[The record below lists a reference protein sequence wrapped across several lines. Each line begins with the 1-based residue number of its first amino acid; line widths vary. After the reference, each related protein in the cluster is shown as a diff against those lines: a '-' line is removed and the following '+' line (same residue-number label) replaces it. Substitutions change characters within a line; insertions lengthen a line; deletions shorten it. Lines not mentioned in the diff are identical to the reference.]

1 MVLAMTKAA
10 AQKLIPFSLILAST
24 CWIGICPPSTAAGQE
39 NELTKR
45 AGSTAKQP
53 SETTKKVQAKTTAA
67 AVNQIPG
74 VKVAPNELEPPQ
86 VPPIKGFHPI
96 KRLLR
101 PVEELGAMSVQIEQ
115 QLMKMEGPVAAL
127 HPPMTNLEKHMTS
140 VNGTMEHMQSQVDG
154 VTSQMSGVREDLA
167 GMRKDVSELKQP
179 MLTIQKP
186 LVGVAKPLEKLQARL
201 RWVLYAIIAATLGI
215 TFGTP
220 IAAMYIYR
228 HKEKLLKT
236 KPTSVTADDKELV
249 AGGSK

>member
-1 MVLAMTKAA
+1 MKIAA
-10 AQKLIPFSLILAST
+10 AQKLIPITFLLAST
-24 CWIGICPPSTAAGQE
+24 GSVGICLPGATADSKVVPAE
-39 NELTKR
+39 V
-45 AGSTAKQP
+45 AAKDNQ
-53 SETTKKVQAKTTAA
+53 SKNNQQAKTTAA

-86 VPPIKGFHPI
+86 LPPIKGFHPI
-96 KRLLR
+96 KKLLR

-127 HPPMTNLEKHMTS
+127 HPPMINLEKHMTS
-140 VNGTMEHMQSQVDG
+140 VNATMEHMQGQVDG

-167 GMRKDVSELKQP
+167 GMRKDVNDLKKP
-179 MLTIQKP
+179 ILTIQKP
-186 LVGVAKPLEKLQARL
+186 LVGVAQPLEKLQVRL
-201 RWVLYAIIAATLGI
+201 RWVLYAIIAATLAV

-236 KPTSVTADDKELV
+236 KQASPASDDKTLV
-249 AGGSK
+249 ATGGK